1 MKLRFAFYV
10 ACATFMSA
18 LLGAAAST
26 TPVADSAMRGDRDA
40 LRDLLKQG
48 SDVGAAQ
55 GDGMT
60 ALHWAAERGDAA
72 MADMLVYAGANVSAV
87 TRIGQYT
94 PLHLASRSGS
104 ASVVAALLKAGAD
117 AKTRATTTG
126 VTPLHLAASAGNADV
141 VKLLLDAGADANA
154 KETEWGQTPLIF
166 AAAQNRPDAI
176 KVLLARGADPKIT
189 TKVIDI
195 AKQGQL
201 DRAATDIQRRVLEA
215 SVPAGQPATASQIQA
230 AMQAAREILTSGK
243 IPPPPA
249 AAGAAGGGRG
259 GRGGPPGA
267 PPSTGSGQAP
277 VAGPVDPNAPQQAT
291 AANNFDPEEINPPVA
306 TKGGLTALLHAA
318 RQGNLEAARA
328 LLDGGAPIDQPGAGD
343 GTTPLLMAVI
353 NGEFDLATFFVSR
366 GANANIASNGNGVTP
381 LWAAINTQ
389 WQPRT
394 RFPQPQEMEQQKATY
409 LDVMKALLDAGADPD
424 ARVRSHPWY
433 LVYSGCG
440 NRNCG
445 LADTSGS
452 TAFWRAAYGVD
463 VDAMKLLVKYG
474 ADPNLPT
481 MAPPIPVRRGGP
493 QAPPPGAGGPVAPTP
508 TAEQEKYSAP
518 PIPPGGPGAYAIHAA
533 AGVEYGEGFAGNAH
547 RHAPDGWM
555 PAINYLIEELGAD
568 VNARDNDGYTPLHHA
583 AARGDNVMILYLVS
597 KGADVKAVAR
607 SGQTVADMANGPVQ
621 RLSPFPET
629 VALLEKLG
637 SKNSHK
643 CVVC

>member
-1 MKLRFAFYV
+1 MKLRLASYGAFALLM
-10 ACATFMSA
+10 TA
-18 LLGAAAST
+18 LLGAAASP

-48 SDVGAAQ
+48 ADVGAAQ

-104 ASVVAALLKAGAD
+104 ATVVAALLKAGAD
-117 AKTRATTTG
+117 ASARSTTTG

-141 VKLLLDAGADANA
+141 VKHLLDAGADANA
-154 KETEWGQTPLIF
+154 KEHEWGQTPLMF
-166 AAAQNRPDAI
+166 AAAQNRAAAI
-176 KVLLARGADPKIT
+176 TALLKQGADPKLT

-195 AKQGQL
+195 VKQGQL
-201 DRAATDIQRRVLEA
+201 DRAAADIQRKVLEA
-215 SVPAGQPATASQIQA
+215 SVPAGQQATASQIQA
-230 AMQAAREILTSGK
+230 AMQAAREILASGK
-243 IPPPPA
+243 IPAPA
-249 AAGAAGGGRG
+249 APAAAGGGRG
-259 GRGGPPGA
+259 GRGGP
-267 PPSTGSGQAP
+267 AP
-277 VAGPVDPNAPQQAT
+277 VANAAPAAGPVDPNVPQAAT
-291 AANNFDPEEINPPVA
+291 AANNFDPDEINPPVA

-318 RQGNLEAARA
+318 RQGNLEATRA
-328 LLDGGAPIDQPGAGD
+328 LIDGGAPIDQQGAGD

-353 NGEFDLATFFVSR
+353 NGEFDLAMYLVSR
-366 GANANIASNGNGVTP
+366 GANPNIASTAVGVTP
-381 LWAAINTQ
+381 LWAAVNTQ

-424 ARVRSHPWY
+424 ARVRTHPWF

-452 TAFWRAAYGVD
+452 TAFWRSAYGVD
-463 VDAMKLLVKYG
+463 VEAMKLLVKYG
-474 ADPNLPT
+474 ADPNIPT
-481 MAPPIPVRRGGP
+481 TAPAIAVRRGGAN
-493 QAPPPGAGGPVAPTP
+493 APPPGAGGPVAPT
-508 TAEQEKYSAP
+508 ANADQEKYSAP
-518 PIPPGGPGAYAIHAA
+518 PIPPGGPGVFPIHAA

-555 PAINYLIEELGAD
+555 PAIKYLVEELGAD

-583 AARGDNVMILYLVS
+583 AARGDNEMILYLIS
-597 KGADVKAVAR
+597 KGADIKAVAR
-607 SGQTVADMANGPVQ
+607 SGQTVADMANSPVQ
-621 RLSPFPET
+621 RLSPIPET
-629 VALLEKLG
+629 VKLLEKLG